1 MTTFTSQTIDTAPAE
16 SKLLLQ
22 RIDRQFGFIPNL
34 LSAMAVSPA
43 TLQSYLSLTE
53 LFNQT
58 HFSST
63 ERQFLLLTIS
73 RYRNCCYCLAA
84 HGSLAKM
91 QKIPADIVNAVYYNE
106 ALKDP
111 RLEALRAFTLSVLE
125 QQGWVGQDVLDD
137 FYRAGFSQQHVLE
150 VVLAISFKTLSNFVN
165 HINDTPIDKQFLGG
179 LPEKTHEACCENAA

>member
-1 MTTFTSQTIDTAPAE
+1 MTAFTSQTIDTAPAE